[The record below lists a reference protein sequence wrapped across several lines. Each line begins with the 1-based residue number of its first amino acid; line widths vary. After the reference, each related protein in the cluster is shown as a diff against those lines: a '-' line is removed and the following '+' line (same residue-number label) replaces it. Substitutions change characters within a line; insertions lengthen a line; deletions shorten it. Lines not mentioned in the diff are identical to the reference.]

1 MQRDMPFFTKQ
12 RRKLSVETV
21 RPSVLAT
28 VTFRLTLQGSSD
40 FHETHSCWTFH
51 VVQNKKTCSP
61 NSAPPCLVL
70 NFLWTQR
77 YLYRQWLWL
86 VWPQDR
92 PRHWG
97 MRGPIRA
104 GNWYSVEMTNEI
116 PVLWDVIAVCLSGGT
131 RLTLDYTK
139 TQLGWGESPR
149 LHRVFCHKMW
159 QAVQGVLGACGQK
172 DGL

>member
-1 MQRDMPFFTKQ
+1 M
-12 RRKLSVETV
+12 ETV

-28 VTFRLTLQGSSD
+28 VTLRLTLRGSSD

-51 VVQNKKTCSP
+51 AVQNKKTWSP
-61 NSAPPCLVL
+61 NSVPPSLVL
-70 NFLWTQR
+70 NSLRTQR
-77 YLYRQWLWL
+77 YLHRLGLWQ

-92 PRHWG
+92 PRYWG
-97 MRGPIRA
+97 MRGIVTA

-116 PVLWDVIAVCLSGGT
+116 PVLWNVIAVCLSL
-131 RLTLDYTK
+131 RWNTLHIDYTK

-149 LHRVFCHKMW
+149 PHRVFCLRCCRLYRVYLVH
-159 QAVQGVLGACGQK
+159 VDRT